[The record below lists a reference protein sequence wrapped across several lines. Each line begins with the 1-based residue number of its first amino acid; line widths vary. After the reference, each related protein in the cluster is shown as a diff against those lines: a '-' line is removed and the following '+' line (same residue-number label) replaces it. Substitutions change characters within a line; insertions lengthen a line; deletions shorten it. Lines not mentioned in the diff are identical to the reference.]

1 MKLGNSKLLNAII
14 ESIQDVKGHNI
25 VTVDMTGLD
34 ERVCDYFVICEGN
47 TNTQVDA
54 ITDSVDEK
62 VKKSVGEDPFAIQ
75 GRENDEWVAL
85 DYGDIMVHI
94 FQPEARAFYDL
105 EHLFVPPK
113 ISFVINNRRLS
124 H

>member
-54 ITDSVDEK
+54 ITDSVDEN

-105 EHLFVPPK
+105 EHLWADAD
-113 ISFVINNRRLS
+113 INAIADDY
-124 H
+124 